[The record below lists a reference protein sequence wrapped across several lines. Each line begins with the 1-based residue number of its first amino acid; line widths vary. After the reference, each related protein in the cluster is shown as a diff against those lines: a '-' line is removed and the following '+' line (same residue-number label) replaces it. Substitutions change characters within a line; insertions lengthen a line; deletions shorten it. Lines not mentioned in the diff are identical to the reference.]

1 MQSRY
6 LRLCQP
12 RSRSQTLL
20 QMLLHRRGGR
30 EGEGERERKKEKKKR
45 ERKEEGKK
53 EKSTEKWKGGAPSQE
68 KRTGQPE
75 CLDQVWLELE

>member
-1 MQSRY
+1 
-6 LRLCQP
+6 
-12 RSRSQTLL
+12 
-20 QMLLHRRGGR
+20 MLLHRRGGR